1 MSLPFRKLVL
11 GGGGVKG
18 ILHVGAL
25 LELSRH
31 QPLSFP
37 KGVYGCSI
45 GSIVATYVAFG
56 LPIEEAP
63 KLIHKYL
70 SFQAILPPIDFA
82 SVKAAFSTKGIGEM
96 DVFEKQLLSLFDE
109 VGLDIRKI
117 PISDS
122 KMPLFIVAS
131 NITDGIPSIFSNK
144 IMLLDALKASCC
156 MPGVFRPYE
165 LYGKAYIDGD
175 TLLPS
180 ITNILKTVDPDTLI
194 LVLPKPRRCILTPRR
209 IESISPFDYISEI
222 HTMKMRVGQMVSNNE
237 QTMMLRYPKLESSS
251 DLSQMDVED
260 ILATAGRQLRGFL
273 SSKTGH

>member
-1 MSLPFRKLVL
+1 MSAPFRKLVL

-56 LPIEEAP
+56 LPIEDAP

-96 DVFEKQLLSLFDE
+96 DAFEKQLLSLFDE
-109 VGLDIRKI
+109 VGLDIRNI

-180 ITNILKTVDPDTLI
+180 IANILKTVDPDTLI

-222 HTMKMRVGQMVSNNE
+222 HTLKMRVGQMVSNNE
-237 QTMMLRYPKLESSS
+237 QTVMLRYPKLESSS

-260 ILATAGRQLRGFL
+260 ILTTAGRQLRGFL
-273 SSKTGH
+273 SSKTSH